1 MTMRVTIANHDAART
16 AEVTVQEFKK
26 DEPGPEVIDRERIS
40 PGEVRSFY
48 LHAGRRLL
56 VDEVPEP

>member
-1 MTMRVTIANHDAART
+1 MTMRVTVANQDAART
-16 AEVTVQEFKK
+16 AEVTVQEFRKG
-26 DEPGPEVIDRERIS
+26 EPVPDVIDTERIS